1 MKNKNKR
8 KLGLAL
14 GSGGARGMALLGAL
28 KALEEENIEFDIV
41 AGTSIGSVI
50 GALYAKGYTVGDMLR
65 LKDSLGVS
73 DPQNILLFY
82 LGGTGLVGIMR
93 RVTGGAYFDDL
104 VKPFKA
110 IATDLLSG
118 EEVVMGAGEVS
129 TAIAA
134 SSAIPPAFRPV
145 LRDGRRLVDG
155 AYVNSVPSDAVKSLG
170 AERIL
175 GIDLGKETD
184 TNQNIKKTL
193 DELYP
198 ENGVKLGKK
207 SAQGYAYSD
216 FVLAPDLKNIS
227 GADITKLDKMYD
239 IGYEEA
245 AKNMAQIKAAL
256 DID

>member
-1 MKNKNKR
+1 MNIKHK

-14 GSGGARGMALLGAL
+14 GSGGARGMAHLGAL
-28 KALEEENIEFDIV
+28 KAFEEEGIEFDVV

-104 VKPFKA
+104 VKPFRA
-110 IATDLLSG
+110 IATDLISG
-118 EEVVMGAGEVS
+118 EEVVIGSGDVS

-155 AYVNSVPSDAVKSLG
+155 AYVNSVPADAVKSLG
-170 AERIL
+170 AEKIL
-175 GIDLGKETD
+175 GIDLGAETD
-184 TNQNIKKTL
+184 TNLKIKKSL
-193 DELYP
+193 DDLYP

-207 SAQGYAYSD
+207 SEKGYKYSD
-216 FVLAPDLKNIS
+216 YVLAPDLKNVS
-227 GADITKLDKMYD
+227 GADVLRLDEIYAVGYDEAKKKMN
-239 IGYEEA
+239 E
-245 AKNMAQIKAAL
+245 IKAAL
-256 DID
+256 TI

>member
-1 MKNKNKR
+1 MRNKNKR

-65 LKDSLGVS
+65 LKESLGVS

-104 VKPFKA
+104 VKPFRA
-110 IATDLLSG
+110 IATDLISG

-155 AYVNSVPSDAVKSLG
+155 AYVNSVPADVVKSLG

-184 TNQNIKKTL
+184 TNQNIKKAL

-207 SAQGYAYSD
+207 SVQGYACSD
-216 FVLAPDLKNIS
+216 FVLAPDLKDIS
-227 GADITKLDKMYD
+227 GADITKLDKMYE
-239 IGYEEA
+239 IGYAEA
-245 AKNMAQIKAAL
+245 VKNMSYIKAAL
-256 DID
+256 EIE

>member
-1 MKNKNKR
+1 MINSKR
-8 KLGLAL
+8 KKLGLAL

-28 KALEEENIEFDIV
+28 KALEEENIEFDVV

-65 LKDSLGVS
+65 LKESLGVS

-104 VKPFKA
+104 VKPFRA

-118 EEVVMGAGEVS
+118 EEVVIGAGDVS

-145 LRDGRRLVDG
+145 VRDGRRLVDG

-170 AERIL
+170 ADKIL
-175 GIDLGKETD
+175 GIDLGAETD
-184 TNQNIKKTL
+184 TNFKIKRSL

-207 SAQGYAYSD
+207 SEQGYKYSD
-216 FVLAPDLKNIS
+216 YVLAPDLKNVS
-227 GADITKLDKMYD
+227 GADVMRLDEIYAAGYGEAKEKMN
-239 IGYEEA
+239 E
-245 AKNMAQIKAAL
+245 IKAAL
-256 DID
+256 QID

>member
-1 MKNKNKR
+1 MRLRRKK

-14 GSGGARGMALLGAL
+14 GSGGAKGMALLGAL
-28 KALEEENIEFDIV
+28 KALEEENIEFDVV

-65 LKDSLGVS
+65 LKDSLGVK
-73 DPQNILLFY
+73 DPQNVLLFF
-82 LGGTGLVGIMR
+82 LGGQGLTGVMR

-104 VKPFKA
+104 IKPFRA
-110 IATDLLSG
+110 VATDLITG
-118 EEVVMGAGEVS
+118 EEIDIGTGDVS

-145 LRDGRRLVDG
+145 ERDGRRLVDG
-155 AYVNSVPSDAVKSLG
+155 AYVNSVPADVVKALG
-170 AERIL
+170 ADKIL
-175 GIDLGKETD
+175 GIDLGADID
-184 TNQNIKKTL
+184 TNENIKRAL

-207 SAQGYAYSD
+207 NEQCYKFSD
-216 FVLAPDLKNIS
+216 YVLTPDLKKYT
-227 GADITKLDKMYD
+227 GADITRLDEMYD

-245 AKNMAQIKAAL
+245 RNKMNFVKAAL
-256 DID
+256 GIN

>member
-1 MKNKNKR
+1 MRNKNKR

-65 LKDSLGVS
+65 LKESLGVS

-104 VKPFKA
+104 VKPFRA

-155 AYVNSVPSDAVKSLG
+155 AYVNSVPADVVKSLG

-175 GIDLGKETD
+175 GIDLGKETN
-184 TNQNIKKTL
+184 TNQNIKKAL

-198 ENGVKLGKK
+198 ENSVKLGKK
-207 SAQGYAYSD
+207 SVQGYSFSD
-216 FVLAPDLKNIS
+216 FVLAPDLKDIS
-227 GADITKLDKMYD
+227 GADITKLDKMYE

-245 AKNMAQIKAAL
+245 VKNMSYIKAAL
-256 DID
+256 EIE

>member
-65 LKDSLGVS
+65 LKESLGVS

-104 VKPFKA
+104 VKPFRA

-155 AYVNSVPSDAVKSLG
+155 AYVNSVPADVVKSLG

-175 GIDLGKETD
+175 GIDLGKEID
-184 TNQNIKKTL
+184 TNQNIKKAL

-207 SAQGYAYSD
+207 SVQGYSFSD
-216 FVLAPDLKNIS
+216 FVLAPDLKDIS
-227 GADITKLDKMYD
+227 GADITKLDKMYE

-245 AKNMAQIKAAL
+245 VKNMSYIKAAL
-256 DID
+256 EIE

>member
-1 MKNKNKR
+1 MKNPNKH

-14 GSGGARGMALLGAL
+14 GSGGARGMAHLGAL

-65 LKDSLGVS
+65 LKESLGVS

-104 VKPFKA
+104 IKPFRA

-118 EEVVMGAGEVS
+118 EEVVIGAGEVS

-184 TNQNIKKTL
+184 TNQNIKRAL

-198 ENGVKLGKK
+198 ENGVRLGKK

-216 FVLAPDLKNIS
+216 FVLAPDLKDIS
-227 GADITKLDKMYD
+227 GADITKLDKMYE
-239 IGYEEA
+239 IGYETA
-245 AKNMAQIKAAL
+245 VKNMGYIKAAL
-256 DID
+256 GIG

>member
-1 MKNKNKR
+1 MNIKHK

-14 GSGGARGMALLGAL
+14 GSGGARGMAHLGAL
-28 KALEEENIEFDIV
+28 KAFEEEGIEFDVV

-104 VKPFKA
+104 VKPFRA
-110 IATDLLSG
+110 IATDLISG
-118 EEVVMGAGEVS
+118 EEVVIGAGDIS

-155 AYVNSVPSDAVKSLG
+155 AYVNSVPADAVKSLG
-170 AERIL
+170 AGRIL
-175 GIDLGKETD
+175 AIDLGAETD
-184 TNQNIKKTL
+184 TNHKIKKSL
-193 DELYP
+193 DDLYP

-207 SAQGYAYSD
+207 SEKGYKYSD
-216 FVLAPDLKNIS
+216 YVLAPDLKNVS
-227 GADITKLDKMYD
+227 GADVLRLDEIYAVGYDEAKKKMN
-239 IGYEEA
+239 E
-245 AKNMAQIKAAL
+245 IKAAL
-256 DID
+256 TI